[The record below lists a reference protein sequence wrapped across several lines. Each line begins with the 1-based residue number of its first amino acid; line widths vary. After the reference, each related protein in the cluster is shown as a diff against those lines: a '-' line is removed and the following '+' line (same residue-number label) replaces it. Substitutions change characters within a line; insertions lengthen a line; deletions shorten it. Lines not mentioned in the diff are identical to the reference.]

1 MMMCEELGYRDR
13 QDSTRERSVQE
24 RQSDTNRERAR
35 ETEQERRD
43 YVQTYMI
50 MHEKGESSTR
60 DVRCWCTIWD
70 RRWRVIWRILCPW
83 LAALSRSAVSS
94 SVLQCTALWRII
106 CSVWYR
112 AAALCSLY
120 CSVLQCVAARHI
132 LCPCRYGVAALNAA
146 ALQCVAVWRILSPCR
161 YGVAVLRVWEF
172 VAVCWGELQCSALCF
187 HVGMGRLHLSVGSAG
202 QLQCV
207 AVGMQ
212 CGRPGLALRRQT
224 THQK

>member
-1 MMMCEELGYRDR
+1 
-13 QDSTRERSVQE
+13 
-24 RQSDTNRERAR
+24 
-35 ETEQERRD
+35 
-43 YVQTYMI
+43 
-50 MHEKGESSTR
+50 
-60 DVRCWCTIWD
+60 
-70 RRWRVIWRILCPW
+70 
-83 LAALSRSAVSS
+83 
-94 SVLQCTALWRII
+94 
-106 CSVWYR
+106 
-112 AAALCSLY
+112 
-120 CSVLQCVAARHI
+120 VLQCVAARHI